1 MYKLKGD
8 TVIEG
13 DLCCPVIYTFSADN
27 DPEYATKYEE
37 AVTTNA
43 CTALEKT
50 VYEGDLVL
58 DGNLYVTL
66 DYEFTVKG
74 SYRVSVVQP
83 SVLHVSKRS

>member
-13 DLCCPVIYTFSADN
+13 DLYCPVLHFFSVHN

-37 AVTTNA
+37 AVKTKA

-50 VYEGDLVL
+50 MYEGDLVL
-58 DGNLYVTL
+58 DGDLYVTL
-66 DYEFTVKG
+66 DYAFTVKG
-74 SYRVSVVQP
+74 CYRASAVQP
-83 SVLHVSKRS
+83 SI